1 MMYEIDETFRVDEIA
16 LIDDVMTEL
25 MQYLKVGELDV
36 NVTFERSEDAS
47 GGCIQLEDNNYIIEL
62 PNLSFRDTEII
73 AFIIHEM
80 KHLEQYAL
88 GKLEQGSVWMGVSYI
103 DVPYWQQ
110 PWEVEAYQFENDVLI
125 EIKESLCI

>member
-1 MMYEIDETFRVDEIA
+1 MIYEVDEDFRIDETL

-25 MQYLKVGELDV
+25 MRYLEVGELDV

-62 PNLSFRDTEII
+62 PNLPFRDTEII

-110 PWEVEAYQFENDVLI
+110 PWEVEAYQFENDFLM
-125 EIKESLCI
+125 EIKKALSI

>member
-1 MMYEIDETFRVDEIA
+1 MIYEVDEDFRIDERL
-16 LIDDVMTEL
+16 LIDAVMTEL
-25 MQYLKVGELDV
+25 MQYLEVGELDV
-36 NVTFERSEDAS
+36 NVTFERSEDVS

-62 PNLSFRDTEII
+62 PNSSFHDTEII

-88 GKLEQGSVWMGVSYI
+88 GKLEQGSVWMGVPYI

-110 PWEVEAYQFENDVLI
+110 PWEVEAYQFENDVLLK
-125 EIKESLCI
+125 IKEPICG